1 MNEPKYQ
8 GLPGMLVSNA
18 LTERKD
24 DYTFNVTY
32 TSSRSIDD
40 ICGLAAND
48 KYPAS
53 ELRAV
58 YELLLAM
65 AKREMYNGAT
75 VEFGFAINSLGVS
88 GPFIGPKAQFD
99 PKKNTITLRTSPR
112 TSIYRDELQTIP
124 VIVKGVEEGLPTVIT
139 VYDVKTQTT
148 NDRITP
154 GGIVN
159 LKTSRGKITET
170 AGCGLFFESAGG
182 EVAGTIGLAD
192 LATNTKTQLS
202 FVVPTLEPGVYTLK
216 LVTDY
221 SGSNEHVLK
230 TPRENVFPYELTV
243 E

>member
-8 GLPGMLVSNA
+8 GLPGMLTSNE

-75 VEFGFAINSLGVS
+75 VEFGFAINSLGVN

-112 TSIYRDELQTIP
+112 TAIYRDELQAIP
-124 VIVKGVEEGLPTVIT
+124 VIVKGVEEGLPTIIT
-139 VYDVKTQTT
+139 VYDVNTQTT

-154 GGIVN
+154 GGMVN
-159 LKTSRGKITET
+159 VKTSRGKISPTE
-170 AGCGLFFESAGG
+170 GSGLFFISAGG
-182 EVAGTIGLAD
+182 EVSGSITAANLG
-192 LATNTKTQLS
+192 TNTKSQLS
-202 FVVPTLEPGVYTLK
+202 FVVPALEPGIYTLK

-221 SGSNEHVLK
+221 SGNDAKPLK
-230 TPRENVFPYELTV
+230 NLRENTFPYELTV